1 MWGFPSIL
9 LIVFNLIPIPMKR
22 NLPVGLS
29 VLLFG
34 TFCAISC
41 KKSEDTVP
49 ANTSVNRQDTTM
61 TAVNT
66 TVHPYP
72 ITPTQE
78 CIYTPNYGDSIIYPQ
93 PAPGNFY
100 VYPKNTQGIQGTYL
114 SWPGGLIINA
124 TTGTINVTLSQT
136 GQRYDIGFVQY
147 GTSDTCVSQL
157 IVAGTA
163 YMDSI
168 YVLAQGNPTAAPYFN
183 ANPNIPSPCQ
193 NSNWGNGCQFD
204 YFDFAK
210 KQGIEIDHQT
220 GIINLQNTA
229 KNIFGRNPVNGK
241 TVNTTIFYKLN
252 DNSNH
257 ASQQIPL
264 QMIYFNHRSDIPPGL
279 LATVTARGAS
289 AVNNQLLSKGPSPTR
304 PPIIIIVRAF

>member
-1 MWGFPSIL
+1 
-9 LIVFNLIPIPMKR
+9 
-22 NLPVGLS
+22 
-29 VLLFG
+29 
-34 TFCAISC
+34 
-41 KKSEDTVP
+41 
-49 ANTSVNRQDTTM
+49 
-61 TAVNT
+61 
-66 TVHPYP
+66 
-72 ITPTQE
+72 
-78 CIYTPNYGDSIIYPQ
+78 
-93 PAPGNFY
+93 
-100 VYPKNTQGIQGTYL
+100 
-114 SWPGGLIINA
+114 
-124 TTGTINVTLSQT
+124 VTLSQT